1 MQTLIFRQHF
11 NFAVSKANYSG
22 KFQYQIVQDP
32 VNVGTIKVNGTAYSG
47 GKIDITNISSNSVEF
62 TPTKIGAVTLKLTIT
77 DEWGKSTEVPL
88 SYSIS
93 NTDISIDVTNAEY
106 KLLLNKATTFNFA
119 VSKPNYSGGFTA
131 KIVTDPT
138 NTGTIKLN
146 NSAHTGTAVALQ
158 ANNTVV
164 FTPTTAG
171 AIVLKILVSD
181 NLGGEKEI
189 AIPFTV
195 ENPAIEVTITNKES
209 SVLYKSTTTF
219 NASISKANYSGKFN
233 YRISTSPAAAG
244 AIISQKAVRRHIPCC
259 TEKQFLRHFRHWKQL
274 RASNAKAV

>member
-1 MQTLIFRQHF
+1 M
-11 NFAVSKANYSG
+11 
-22 KFQYQIVQDP
+22 
-32 VNVGTIKVNGTAYSG
+32 
-47 GKIDITNISSNSVEF
+47 
-62 TPTKIGAVTLKLTIT
+62 
-77 DEWGKSTEVPL
+77 
-88 SYSIS
+88 
-93 NTDISIDVTNAEY
+93 
-106 KLLLNKATTFNFA
+106 
-119 VSKPNYSGGFTA
+119 
-131 KIVTDPT
+131 TDPT

-244 AIISQKAVRRHIPCC
+244 AITVGGKAHTGNY
-259 TEKQFLRHFRHWKQL
+259 TEVSAPAGLQIGFTPSSRDMYLFCSKSKMRLEIKRKKL
-274 RASNAKAV
+274 